1 MRIAVLA
8 LLLITTVSGCGVEDE
23 WAKPD
28 SPAGLPDAG
37 SVPAHDPGPHQEELA
52 ALIERAIEAHGGE
65 TAIRSLQIGRVV
77 LEGDGRF
84 GPGIEGHSTVVD
96 TFHLP
101 RRLRREATAES
112 NDETIRILTVLDGDK
127 AWMKMCDGPVT
138 RLQPSGD
145 KLNAFPFTLLSGLLD
160 ARDGGYTLTREES
173 DDSGRI
179 LIAMEKGELY
189 YGTIALDKDTHYLVA
204 TTKLLP
210 DPEKGDWAVID
221 TIYDEHKVVQGVVVP
236 MRMVSYK
243 DGDILVDV
251 TVKKLEILESLES
264 SDFAKP
270 D

>member
-1 MRIAVLA
+1 MRITVLA
-8 LLLITTVSGCGVEDE
+8 LLLAIAVSGCGVEDE
-23 WAKPD
+23 WTKPD
-28 SPAGLPDAG
+28 SPSVLPDDRPARAHD
-37 SVPAHDPGPHQEELA
+37 SVPEQAKIA

-65 TAIRSLQIGRVV
+65 AAIRSLQIGRVV
-77 LEGDGRF
+77 LKGDGRF
-84 GPGIEGHSTVVD
+84 GPGIEGPFTVVD

-112 NDETIRILTVLDGDK
+112 NGETVRILTVLDGDK
-127 AWMKMCDGPVT
+127 AWMKMSDGPVT

-145 KLNAFPFTLLSGLLD
+145 RLNAFPSTLLSGLLD
-160 ARDGGYTLTREES
+160 ARDGEYTLTREES
-173 DDSGRI
+173 DDPGRI

-189 YGTIALDKDTHYLVA
+189 YGTIELDKDTHYLVA

-236 MRMVSYK
+236 MRMISYK
-243 DGDILVDV
+243 DGDILLNV
-251 TVKKLEILESLES
+251 TVKKLELLESVES